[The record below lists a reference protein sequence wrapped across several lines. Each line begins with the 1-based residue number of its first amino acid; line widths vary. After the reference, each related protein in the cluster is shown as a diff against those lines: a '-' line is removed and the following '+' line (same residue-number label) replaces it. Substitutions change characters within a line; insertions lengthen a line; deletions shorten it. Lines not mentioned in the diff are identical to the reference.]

1 MAADGGCDAA
11 GMSTRWTE
19 QSIRRV
25 ALVTLVVLTGVA
37 LAAAALADAR
47 ADFVRAADSPPENVT
62 DKDYDPAKFR
72 SSIRVDNKW
81 FPLRPGTQLVFKGTT
96 EEGNEKI
103 PHRVVFTVTDLV
115 KEIDDVQSVV
125 LWDRDYSEGEL
136 VEAEIAFFAQD
147 DDGNVWQMG
156 EYPEE
161 YEGKKIV
168 ASPLWLHGFQ
178 GARAGLTMRAVPRKG
193 TPSYSLGWGPAVGF
207 NDRARILRTGT
218 KNCVPVR
225 CYSNVLVTDEYNPDE
240 PGKHQLKYY
249 APNVGNVRVGWA
261 GKNEESKETLVLV
274 KVNRLNPSQM
284 AYARASA
291 RKLEASAFERKK
303 VYGQTEPMERR

>member
-1 MAADGGCDAA
+1 
-11 GMSTRWTE
+11 MSTRWTE

-161 YEGKKIV
+161 YEEKKIV